1 MTISDFLT
9 IFQSATSQGVLWS
22 LLAIGVYLTFRI
34 LDIADLTAEG
44 SFPLGAGIAA
54 ISITNGFSPVL
65 ATILGFCGGVLAG
78 LISGLLHTKLKIP
91 ALLAGIITMT
101 GLYSI
106 TNRVM
111 GKAPNISLLGE
122 STIFT
127 WIQDLGLTKVNA
139 VIVVGFIVALL
150 VIAVLYVFFKT
161 EIGLA
166 IRATGDNIDMSEANG
181 INTDNMKMIGYMISN
196 GCISLSGALIAQNN
210 GFADLNSGVGT
221 IVIGLASIIIAE
233 VLLRNKPLLI
243 RLLTIVAG
251 SIIYR
256 FILAIVFEFNV
267 EPSDSKIASAI
278 NLEIHPGDFIT
289 IIGGNGAGKST
300 LLNSIA
306 GTHQITSGKV
316 ELNGKDITKQSVM
329 KRSKDISRVF
339 QDPKLGT
346 AVRLTVEENL
356 ALAMKRGKKRGFASG
371 VKNKDKDYF
380 KKQLSM
386 LNLGLENRLTTEI
399 GLLSGGQRQ
408 AITLLMATLERPEL
422 ILLDEHT
429 AALDPK
435 TSITVMQLTQK
446 LITEQKLTAFMVTH
460 DMEDAIR
467 YGNRLIMLH
476 QGTIV
481 VDIQGADKDQLTVP
495 KLMALFQKNSGA
507 ELVDDQ
513 LLLQR

>member
-1 MTISDFLT
+1 MT
-9 IFQSATSQGVLWS
+9 
-22 LLAIGVYLTFRI
+22 
-34 LDIADLTAEG
+34 
-44 SFPLGAGIAA
+44 
-54 ISITNGFSPVL
+54 PVL
-65 ATILGFCGGVLAG
+65 SIHD
-78 LISGLLHTKLKIP
+78 LH
-91 ALLAGIITMT
+91 
-101 GLYSI
+101 
-106 TNRVM
+106 
-111 GKAPNISLLGE
+111 
-122 STIFT
+122 
-127 WIQDLGLTKVNA
+127 Q
-139 VIVVGFIVALL
+139 
-150 VIAVLYVFFKT
+150 VF
-161 EIGLA
+161 E
-166 IRATGDNIDMSEANG
+166 R
-181 INTDNMKMIGYMISN
+181 
-196 GCISLSGALIAQNN
+196 
-210 GFADLNSGVGT
+210 GT
-221 IVIGLASIIIAE
+221 INE
-233 VLLRNKPLLI
+233 NHVLK
-243 RLLTIVAG
+243 G
-251 SIIYR
+251 
-256 FILAIVFEFNV
+256 
-267 EPSDSKIASAI
+267 I

-306 GTHQITSGKV
+306 GTHQITSGTV

-356 ALAMKRGKKRGFASG
+356 ALAMKRGKKRGFTSG

-481 VDIQGADKDQLTVP
+481 VDIQGADKDQLTVA
-495 KLMALFQKNSGA
+495 KLMALFQKNSGT